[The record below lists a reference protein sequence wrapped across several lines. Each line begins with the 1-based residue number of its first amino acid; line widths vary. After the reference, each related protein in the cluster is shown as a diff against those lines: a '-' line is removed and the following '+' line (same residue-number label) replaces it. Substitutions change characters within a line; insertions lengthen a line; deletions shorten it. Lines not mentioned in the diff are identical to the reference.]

1 MTISAT
7 LLATS
12 LTTRLTILAAR
23 LTILA
28 TRLAASL
35 ATRLTILA
43 SCNLAAASVT
53 VLSPAI

>member
-7 LLATS
+7 RLAAS
-12 LTTRLTILAAR
+12 LTILATR

-28 TRLAASL
+28 TRLTIL
-35 ATRLTILA
+35 ATRLTTRLAILA
-43 SCNLAAASVT
+43 SCNRTAASVT